1 MAQAK
6 LSGDAARRRMAS
18 VEAQLGKA
26 DRDRLT
32 ALLALIGPDGRIN
45 LAAALDRLFPDQ
57 RDHDSRLAQFRQLRG
72 RLKAAVEDAQAPPLA
87 LEADGQTRTAPEQRF
102 CWFSGD
108 DAAAAAAARRSEE
121 ETPTGPRSSQDA
133 IEVGGRRIVRYF
145 ISYARKG
152 NERKLR
158 DALMERLGPL
168 LKINKTY
175 DFRPWRDDDI
185 ILGKNWHQDIQAA
198 IKACDFGLL
207 LVSPNFLASDYIPL
221 HELRQFVPADPFQ
234 PEAGKLAAP
243 VALVP
248 LPDSGTSDHKGLQ
261 HRQIFYDRDGKA
273 FQQRTTD
280 QTKQKFAQELYDKI
294 VAMLDHG
301 LPEPP
306 SHDTQLRRHADNV
319 LDRLACFV
327 NSSGQAGTLA
337 KGEDAPRADERQ
349 DALAFLMDWATDSGP
364 QAQPCCV
371 LLGEYGMGKTTTSA
385 ELTRRLLEARKA
397 DPSQPLPIYLD
408 LRLLGEQAKSAP
420 DLLAILDAV
429 LRRSWHAG
437 RTDAALTAAELVRL
451 VQHEGALVI
460 FDGLD
465 EVLVHLSDAAGRQ
478 FVRELYRILPPALWP
493 RQRKPGAPGRPGK
506 VMMTCRTH
514 YFRTLRDQSTFL
526 TAEGR
531 DGIGAGDYRV
541 FVLLPFTEA
550 QIESYLRQALPDTD
564 TARVLETIGAV
575 HNLKEMAERPY
586 TLGLIAHHFE
596 RIERW
601 RMEGRT
607 VTGVDLYREMVRSW
621 LERDAGKHQLTPD
634 HKQDL
639 MEQFAAALWRSGQR
653 SWSVREL
660 EDWLIGFL
668 RQHPVIADH
677 YHTKDRELLK
687 EDLRT
692 ATFLVW
698 EGADD
703 DRFRFAHSSLQ
714 EFFLAGFLFRALAAG
729 RPEDWAL
736 PKASPETL
744 DFLGQML
751 TVANETERAN
761 ALATLRALRDAYRP
775 QASEQSFAYLL
786 RAQAKGYPAPSPAGI
801 RLEGAD
807 LRGWTIAAAETRP
820 PLALTGARFD
830 GARLNN
836 AVFRRVDL
844 SHARF
849 DGADLFRAELTH
861 GRATAARFTAA
872 SLTGTLFRALDL
884 TDADFT
890 AATAAGTNFLRCT
903 LTRTQGLTARPPDAF
918 FALCSPGPDT
928 PPNPWPDGRAPRL
941 AVLSG
946 HRGWVWSCA
955 FSPDGRRIASAGDDG
970 TLRLWR
976 ADSAEPIAVMKG
988 HEGGVWSC
996 AFSPDGNRI
1005 ASAGDDG
1012 TLRLWR
1018 TDNAEPIAV
1027 LTGHK
1032 GSVKACAFSP
1042 DSSRIVSAGGDG
1054 TLRLWHANRGEP
1066 IAVMTG
1072 HEGGVWSC
1080 AFSPDGNLIASA
1092 GKDGT
1097 LRLWRANSAEPIAV
1111 MTGHKGS
1118 VNACTFSPDGNYIAS
1133 AGDDHTVRL
1142 WCTNSTELIGVMK
1155 GHKYIV
1161 FSCVFSPD
1169 GSRIASAGGDHTLRL
1184 WRTNS
1189 AEPIA
1194 VVKEYEH
1201 LAFAFALAFSP
1212 DGSRIISAGGSGTVR
1227 LWRTDSAEPIA
1238 VLTRS
1243 RGWLGACAFS
1253 PDGNR
1258 LLSTGSDGRVQL
1270 WRQGSA
1276 EPIAVLA
1283 GHQGGTRTCA
1293 FSPDG
1298 SRIASAGWDGTLR
1311 LWREDVAKP
1320 VAVITGHNGVVLSC
1334 AFSPDGSRIASAGE
1348 DHTLRLWRTDN
1359 GEPVAVMKGHEDRV
1373 FACAFSL
1380 DGRTI
1385 ASGGGDGTLLLW
1397 HSNSAKPTA
1406 EMRGHDG
1413 PIYACAISPN
1423 GNHIASGGE
1432 DGQLLLWRL
1441 GSVQPVAVMAGH
1453 EGSVNACAFSPDGH
1467 TIASAGK
1474 DGTLRLWDA
1483 EGTETIAVMRGH
1495 RDDVYACAF
1504 SPDGSRLLSAGDDG
1518 TLRQWDVAR
1527 GVETGFRIEMLP
1539 EGAWVAFDVASGAL
1553 LHAGGEAWRWLGW
1566 QGPEPGS
1573 GRMTRY
1579 PAESFGAL
1587 PGVS

>member
-1 MAQAK
+1 M
-6 LSGDAARRRMAS
+6 
-18 VEAQLGKA
+18 
-26 DRDRLT
+26 
-32 ALLALIGPDGRIN
+32 P
-45 LAAALDRLFPDQ
+45 
-57 RDHDSRLAQFRQLRG
+57 
-72 RLKAAVEDAQAPPLA
+72 
-87 LEADGQTRTAPEQRF
+87 
-102 CWFSGD
+102 
-108 DAAAAAAARRSEE
+108 
-121 ETPTGPRSSQDA
+121 
-133 IEVGGRRIVRYF
+133 
-145 ISYARKG
+145 
-152 NERKLR
+152 
-158 DALMERLGPL
+158 
-168 LKINKTY
+168 
-175 DFRPWRDDDI
+175 
-185 ILGKNWHQDIQAA
+185 
-198 IKACDFGLL
+198 
-207 LVSPNFLASDYIPL
+207 
-221 HELRQFVPADPFQ
+221 
-234 PEAGKLAAP
+234 
-243 VALVP
+243 
-248 LPDSGTSDHKGLQ
+248 
-261 HRQIFYDRDGKA
+261 
-273 FQQRTTD
+273 
-280 QTKQKFAQELYDKI
+280 
-294 VAMLDHG
+294 
-301 LPEPP
+301 
-306 SHDTQLRRHADNV
+306 
-319 LDRLACFV
+319 
-327 NSSGQAGTLA
+327 
-337 KGEDAPRADERQ
+337 
-349 DALAFLMDWATDSGP
+349 
-364 QAQPCCV
+364 
-371 LLGEYGMGKTTTSA
+371 KTTTSA

-397 DPSQPLPIYLD
+397 DPFQPLPIYLD

-493 RQRKPGAPGRPGK
+493 RHRKPGAPGRPGK

-526 TAEGR
+526 TVEGR
-531 DGIGAGDYRV
+531 DGIGAGDCRV

-668 RQHPVIADH
+668 RDHPLIADH
-677 YHTKDRELLK
+677 YHGINRELLK

-698 EGADD
+698 EGAGD

-714 EFFLAGFLFRALAAG
+714 EFFLAGFLFRALATG

-996 AFSPDGNRI
+996 AFSPDGN
-1005 ASAGDDG
+1005 
-1012 TLRLWR
+1012 
-1018 TDNAEPIAV
+1018 
-1027 LTGHK
+1027 
-1032 GSVKACAFSP
+1032 
-1042 DSSRIVSAGGDG
+1042 
-1054 TLRLWHANRGEP
+1054 
-1066 IAVMTG
+1066 
-1072 HEGGVWSC
+1072 
-1080 AFSPDGNLIASA
+1080 
-1092 GKDGT
+1092 
-1097 LRLWRANSAEPIAV
+1097 
-1111 MTGHKGS
+1111 
-1118 VNACTFSPDGNYIAS
+1118 YIAS

-1161 FSCVFSPD
+1161 FSCD
-1169 GSRIASAGGDHTLRL
+1169 
-1184 WRTNS
+1184 
-1189 AEPIA
+1189 
-1194 VVKEYEH
+1194 
-1201 LAFAFALAFSP
+1201 
-1212 DGSRIISAGGSGTVR
+1212 
-1227 LWRTDSAEPIA
+1227 
-1238 VLTRS
+1238 
-1243 RGWLGACAFS
+1243 
-1253 PDGNR
+1253 
-1258 LLSTGSDGRVQL
+1258 
-1270 WRQGSA
+1270 
-1276 EPIAVLA
+1276 
-1283 GHQGGTRTCA
+1283 

-1348 DHTLRLWRTDN
+1348 DYTLRLWRTDN

>member
-72 RLKAAVEDAQAPPLA
+72 RLKAAVEDAQALPLA

-337 KGEDAPRADERQ
+337 KGEDAPQADERQ

-849 DGADLFRAELTH
+849 DGANLFRAELTH
-861 GRATAARFTAA
+861 GRATAARFDGAN
-872 SLTGTLFRALDL
+872 LTGTLFRALDL

-941 AVLSG
+941 AVLTGHSG
-946 HRGWVWSCA
+946 GVLACAFSPDGSRIVSAGWDSTVRLWRVDSAEPVAVLTGHVGRVRSCA
-955 FSPDGRRIASAGDDG
+955 FSPDGSRIASAGDDGTLRLWREGSAEPIAVLTGHEDRVWACVFSPDGSRILSAGDDGTLRLWREGSAEPVAVLTGHQGAVWACTFSPDDSRILSAGKDGTLRLWQADRAEPVVLMTGHQGGVLSCAFSPDGSRILSAGADDTLRLWREGSAEPVAVMTGHRGEIWGCAFSPDGSRIASAGDDG

-976 ADSAEPIAVMKG
+976 AEDGEAGAV
-988 HEGGVWSC
+988 S
-996 AFSPDGNRI
+996 
-1005 ASAGDDG
+1005 
-1012 TLRLWR
+1012 
-1018 TDNAEPIAV
+1018 
-1027 LTGHK
+1027 TGHQ
-1032 GSVKACAFSP
+1032 G
-1042 DSSRIVSAGGDG
+1042 
-1054 TLRLWHANRGEP
+1054 P
-1066 IAVMTG
+1066 IWG
-1072 HEGGVWSC
+1072 C
-1080 AFSPDGNLIASA
+1080 
-1092 GKDGT
+1092 
-1097 LRLWRANSAEPIAV
+1097 
-1111 MTGHKGS
+1111 
-1118 VNACTFSPDGNYIAS
+1118 
-1133 AGDDHTVRL
+1133 
-1142 WCTNSTELIGVMK
+1142 
-1155 GHKYIV
+1155 
-1161 FSCVFSPD
+1161 
-1169 GSRIASAGGDHTLRL
+1169 
-1184 WRTNS
+1184 
-1189 AEPIA
+1189 
-1194 VVKEYEH
+1194 
-1201 LAFAFALAFSP
+1201 AFSP
-1212 DGSRIISAGGSGTVR
+1212 DGSRILSAGNDGSLR
-1227 LWRTDSAEPIA
+1227 LWRADSAKPVA
-1238 VLTRS
+1238 VMKGHRD
-1243 RGWLGACAFS
+1243 WLRTCAFS
-1253 PDGNR
+1253 PDGSR
-1258 LLSTGSDGRVQL
+1258 LLAADSDGRVRL
-1270 WRQGSA
+1270 WHQGSA
-1276 EPIAVLA
+1276 EPVAVLT
-1283 GHQGGTRTCA
+1283 GHQGLVSACA

-1298 SRIASAGWDGTLR
+1298 SRIASAGSDGTLHLWREGSAEPVAVLTRHQGWVNACAFSPDGHHIASAGNDGTLR
-1311 LWREDVAKP
+1311 LWREGSAEP
-1320 VAVITGHNGVVLSC
+1320 VAVLTGHERWINAC
-1334 AFSPDGSRIASAGE
+1334 AFSPDGRTIASAGN
-1348 DHTLRLWRTDN
+1348 DGTLRLWRLGGTK
-1359 GEPVAVMKGHEDRV
+1359 PV
-1373 FACAFSL
+1373 
-1380 DGRTI
+1380 
-1385 ASGGGDGTLLLW
+1385 
-1397 HSNSAKPTA
+1397 A

-1413 PIYACAISPN
+1413 AVLACAFSPDGHLIVSA
-1423 GNHIASGGE
+1423 GN
-1432 DGQLLLWRL
+1432 DGRLLLWRL
-1441 GSVQPVAVMAGH
+1441 GSAQPVAVMAGH